1 MAVDLSISTGKIYI
15 SKAEISLHITA
26 LINNE
31 IYIYIT
37 SDPLW
42 LVYSAKPQKRK
53 KKEKE
58 TPQK

>member
-1 MAVDLSISTGKIYI
+1 MKY
-15 SKAEISLHITA
+15 
-26 LINNE
+26 

-53 KKEKE
+53 KKKKKKKPPKNDHRESFWF
-58 TPQK
+58 TGMARRWWFSCVS